1 MYISIVTAM
10 LKTIL
15 FQNKMVFCRFLK
27 IHESTF
33 WHAQISE

>member
-1 MYISIVTAM
+1 MYISLVSVM

-15 FQNKMVFCRFLK
+15 FRNKMAFCRFLK
-27 IHESTF
+27 SHESTF